1 MTPCR
6 KPGSVVRKGDI
17 RISFVTVCYR
27 TPGLVRQLLK
37 GFEAASPSFPFEY
50 FLVDNGD
57 DGTGQMVRERFP
69 WVTVIG
75 GHGNVGFGAG
85 NNRAFRMATGEYVML
100 LNPDLTIFPGEI
112 EKLVAY
118 ADADPTAG
126 LIGPRLVNPD
136 RSAQRTFHRF
146 PNTFIPVY
154 RRTAIGRTSWGQ
166 RAIDRYFMQD
176 ADPTKVQDVDGLFGA
191 AVLIRRTALERI
203 GHFDERFFMYFE
215 DVDLCRR
222 AWESGWRVVYAPVAE
237 FVHYHQRESDV
248 RRPWDLLTNRTAREH
263 IKSGV
268 KYFLK
273 YRGKG
278 HPRETVTT

>member
-1 MTPCR
+1 MNAP
-6 KPGSVVRKGDI
+6 KV
-17 RISFVTVCYR
+17 SFVTVCYR

-37 GFEAASPSFPFEY
+37 GFEAAAIPFPYEY

-57 DGTGQMVRERFP
+57 DGTGAMVRERFP
-69 WVTVIG
+69 WATVVD

-85 NNRAFRMATGEYVML
+85 NNRAFRLANGEYVML
-100 LNPDLTIFPGEI
+100 VNPDLTVFAGEM
-112 EKLVAY
+112 EKLIAF
-118 ADADPTAG
+118 ADADATAG
-126 LIGPRLVNPD
+126 LIGPRILNPD
-136 RSAQRTFHRF
+136 RSPQRSFHRF
-146 PNTFIPVY
+146 PNAFIPIY
-154 RRTAIGRTSWGQ
+154 RRTAFGRTPWG
-166 RAIDRYFMQD
+166 RRDVERYLMLD
-176 ADPTKVQDVDGLFGA
+176 ADPSKIQDVDGLFGS
-191 AVLIRRTALERI
+191 AVLIRRAALDRI

-222 AWESGWRVVYAPVAE
+222 AWEAGWRVVYAPVAD

-248 RRPWDLLTNRTAREH
+248 KRPWDLLTNRTAREH

-278 HPRETVTT
+278 HPRTVSSG